1 MKKIVFSLLLIA
13 PCAVFAQI
21 GIKAGV
27 NFANVTKVSS
37 ISNESQSGF
46 HAGIFLAPQSKG
58 IIGSRTEL
66 LYSRQGYSYSS
77 GSNTGN
83 VNLDYITLPQYMSIR
98 ITKFF
103 EIQLGM
109 HMAYLVNAK
118 ADSSNNSM
126 STGNASVD
134 KMMSYYNR
142 FDYGFGGGIEVH
154 PVAGLL
160 IGARINIGL
169 NSVYKNYEDVA
180 ASGTPPSFVPKVD
193 VKNNLFQLSAGW
205 IFGKK
210 SSKKKEK

>member
-1 MKKIVFSLLLIA
+1 MKKIVLTLLLMA
-13 PCAVFAQI
+13 PCFVFAQI
-21 GIKAGV
+21 GLKAGI

-37 ISNESQSGF
+37 INNESQSGF
-46 HAGIFLAPQSKG
+46 HAGIFFAPQSKS

-98 ITKFF
+98 ITKFLD
-103 EIQLGM
+103 IQLGM

-142 FDYGFGGGIEVH
+142 FDYGFGGGVEIH
-154 PVAGLL
+154 PLAGLL

-169 NSVYKNYEDVA
+169 NSVYKSYEDVSS
-180 ASGTPPSFVPKVD
+180 SGTPPSFVPKVD

>member
-1 MKKIVFSLLLIA
+1 MKNLFVALLIA
-13 PCAVFAQI
+13 IPCSAFPQF
-21 GIKAGV
+21 GLKAGI
-27 NFANVTKVSS
+27 NFANVTNASS
-37 ISNESQSGF
+37 INSSHQSGF
-46 HAGIFLAPQSKG
+46 HGGIFLAPPSKG
-58 IIGSRTEL
+58 ILSSRTEL

-118 ADSSNNSM
+118 ADSSNNTM
-126 STGNASVD
+126 STGNAQAD
-134 KMMSYYNR
+134 KIMSYYNR
-142 FDYGFGGGIEVH
+142 FDYGFGAGIEVH
-154 PVAGLL
+154 PVSGLL

-169 NSVYKNYEDVA
+169 NSVYKNYSEIA
-180 ASGTPPSFVPKVD
+180 TSGTPPSFVPKVD
-193 VKNNLFQLSAGW
+193 VKNNLLQLSAGW

-210 SSKKKEK
+210 STKKKST

>member
-1 MKKIVFSLLLIA
+1 MKKITLTLLLMT
-13 PCAVFAQI
+13 PCFVFAQI
-21 GIKAGV
+21 GLKAGI

-37 ISNESQSGF
+37 INNESQSGF
-46 HAGIFLAPQSKG
+46 HAGIFFAPQSKS

-98 ITKFF
+98 ITKYLD
-103 EIQLGM
+103 IQLGM

-142 FDYGFGGGIEVH
+142 FDYGFGGGIEIH

-160 IGARINIGL
+160 IGARLNIGL
-169 NSVYKNYEDVA
+169 NSVYKSYEDVA
-180 ASGTPPSFVPKVD
+180 SSGTPPSFVPKVD